1 MKMELPIFEKKMF
14 RRSLVA
20 VRDWGMNEDNIE
32 DNISNESV
40 DLFASFDTAPASL
53 NTERFLELMEAVK
66 TFSNS
71 IRDGF
76 PQELLDYLKKPEDFK
91 IVPAANIVETQIM
104 IILI

>member
-40 DLFASFDTAPASL
+40 DLFASFDTASA
-53 NTERFLELMEAVK
+53 
-66 TFSNS
+66 
-71 IRDGF
+71 
-76 PQELLDYLKKPEDFK
+76 
-91 IVPAANIVETQIM
+91 
-104 IILI
+104 